1 MTLFEDDRHQW
12 LETGPWDA
20 DVVRAAISDIGCGL
34 QGAQQV
40 DGFWLAPSFVRS
52 SIYLGASGI
61 LWAVRELQSR
71 GYLADDLTLQ
81 MPELDDPAAAEGLEQ
96 NIFAPFKVPIAHSFL
111 MTSPGALL
119 VKGKLTGEID
129 WERLLTLIAAN
140 RDHPWL
146 EFLWGAPSS
155 MLPAAHAFDVTGDE
169 RFAEEVRLGADHLWQ
184 CLSWEETSQC
194 RMWNIDLYGRTN
206 LLTGAGHGFAGNVAA
221 LLKMRSHFSEKMFG
235 EWREMIIAFVL
246 ATAEQEDGLVNWPP
260 VVGAPNDGG
269 SKILVQWCHG
279 APGMII
285 NLNSLFG
292 TGSAEFDAVFMGAG
306 ELIWK
311 AGPLT
316 KYPSLCHGT
325 PGNGYAFLKLYKAT
339 GDEVWLDRAR
349 VFTMAAIQQWQ
360 VMHKTYQDDDRFGLW
375 TGDAG
380 LMLYLADCLDGKCDF
395 PTLDYF

>member
-1 MTLFEDDRHQW
+1 MTLFEDDRHHW

-20 DVVRAAISDIGCGL
+20 DVVRAVISDIGRGL

-52 SIYLGASGI
+52 SIYLGAGGI

-71 GYLADDLTLQ
+71 GHLADDLTLH

-96 NIFAPFKVPIAHSFL
+96 NVFAPFKVPMAHSFL

-119 VKGKLTGEID
+119 AKAKLTGEVD
-129 WERLLTLIAAN
+129 WERLLTLITAN
-140 RDHPWL
+140 RGHPWL
-146 EFLWGAPSS
+146 EFLWGAPAS
-155 MLPAAHAFDVTGDE
+155 MQAAAHAFNMTGDD

-184 CLSWEETSQC
+184 QLTWEETCQC
-194 RMWNIDLYGRTN
+194 RMWNIDLYGKTS
-206 LLTGAGHGFAGNVAA
+206 LLTGAGHGFAGNVVAV
-221 LLKMRSHFSEKMFG
+221 LNMRAQFSEAAFG
-235 EWREMIIAFVL
+235 AWREMILTFVL
-246 ATAEQEDGLVNWPP
+246 ATAQREGDLVNWPP
-260 VVGAPNDGG
+260 VIGPSSVGGG
-269 SKILVQWCHG
+269 NMLVQWCHG
-279 APGMII
+279 APGFVI
-285 NLNSLFG
+285 NLISLYG
-292 TGSAEFDAVFMGAG
+292 TGSAEFDAALVGAG

-339 GDEVWLDRAR
+339 GDEVWLTRAR
-349 VFTMAAIQQWQ
+349 AFAMAAIQQWQ
-360 VMHKTYQDDDRFGLW
+360 SMGEAYQDDDRYGLW

-380 LMLYLADCLDGKCDF
+380 LMVYLADCLDGRSDF